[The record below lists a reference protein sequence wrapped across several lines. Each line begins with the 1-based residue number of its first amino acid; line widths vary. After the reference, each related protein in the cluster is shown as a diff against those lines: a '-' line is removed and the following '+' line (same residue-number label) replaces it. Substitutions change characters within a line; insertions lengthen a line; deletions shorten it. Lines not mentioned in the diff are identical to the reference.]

1 MTPDVTYGNYDLEQD
16 IYRLLM
22 KESFF
27 AALARHLC
35 KIPSN
40 SVPTAGVRIDNDGRF
55 EMVYNAKWFAS
66 LPDDKRRGVIKH
78 ELYHLILE
86 HCFIRS
92 PEGKKISKRWNYAT
106 DLAIN
111 SHLDGELPDGCLTPA
126 KFGYEAF
133 KSAEW
138 YYAKLKQDGKGGD
151 DGKCNGKHEKGEG
164 EGGNGAPCDC
174 GNFDSHDGWGDG
186 QNPIPDDVKNLAKE
200 RLREAM
206 SQAANEASQAASW
219 GSVSSDMKKQIMRFI
234 NGTVDWRAVLRQ
246 FIGQAQKAQSVNTVK
261 RINKRYPYIHAGKKA
276 LRTANICI
284 SIDQSGSVSDELLS
298 LFYAELDKLAAMAT
312 FTILPFDCD
321 VAPKEKIYVWKKGQR
336 RQAERVLSGGTDFN
350 APTKWVNERNYDGHI
365 VLTDMYA
372 PKPNPSRCR
381 RMWMTDIDS
390 YEHMPFKTNERVIV
404 IKKIKA

>member
-1 MTPDVTYGNYDLEQD
+1 MADATYSSYDLEQD

-27 AALARHLC
+27 AALARHLN
-35 KIPSN
+35 KVPATN
-40 SVPTAGVRIDNDGRF
+40 VPTAGVRIDNDGRF
-55 EMVYNAKWFAS
+55 EMVYNPKWFAT
-66 LPDDKRRGVIKH
+66 LPDVQRRGVLKH

-86 HCFIRS
+86 HCFSRS
-92 PEGKKISKRWNYAT
+92 PDGKKISKRWNFAT

-111 SHLDGELPDGCLTPA
+111 SYLDGELPEGCLTPA
-126 KFGYEAF
+126 KFGYEAH

-151 DGKCNGKHEKGEG
+151 DGKCNGQHTKGEG
-164 EGGNGAPCDC
+164 GGGGDPCDC
-174 GNFDSHDGWGDG
+174 GNFDDHGGWNENGN
-186 QNPIPDDVKNLAKE
+186 NPIPEGIKDLAKE

-206 SQAANEASQAASW
+206 KQAAQEASQAQTW
-219 GSVSSDMKKQIMRFI
+219 GSVSGDIKKQIMRFI

-246 FIGQAQKAQSVNTVK
+246 FIGQAQKAESINTVK

-298 LFYAELDKLAAMAT
+298 LFYAELDKLATMAT
-312 FTILPFDCD
+312 FTILPFDCS
-321 VAPKEKIYVWKKGQR
+321 VAPKEKIYVWRKGQR
-336 RQAERVLSGGTDFN
+336 RDAERVLSGGTDFN
-350 APTKWVNERNYDGHI
+350 APTKWVNERKYDGHI

-372 PKPNPSRCR
+372 DKPVPSRCR
-381 RMWMTDIDS
+381 RMWMTNIEG
-390 YEHMPFKTNERVIV
+390 YESMPFKTHERVIV
-404 IKKIKA
+404 IKKIQK